1 MANRQSAA
9 GIRKV
14 KAEMIARILPF
25 PCLSVYLE
33 PAMRVLTFLLVLAS
47 CCQLRA
53 QDYLVT
59 VKGDTIRG
67 TVRIHSYDL
76 MDRVSVNVDGKK
88 TNFTAIQVRN
98 VFYDSVKLVPV
109 RRDNSIRFM
118 RVLESGYLTLY
129 SYRLENQVTYDGRL
143 LAKMNG
149 KQLEVPNIGFKRILA
164 DFLEDCE
171 STSVK
176 VKEGEFER
184 GDLEALVQDYNAC
197 VADQN
202 KGSTSLTKPTPAMEA
217 LAVLKTKVESS
228 SLEGK
233 KDVVDMLN
241 DIDRRLRLR
250 ESIPPYL
257 TNGLKSSLADKTE
270 FEEELNKFL
279 SSLN

>member
-1 MANRQSAA
+1 
-9 GIRKV
+9 
-14 KAEMIARILPF
+14 
-25 PCLSVYLE
+25 
-33 PAMRVLTFLLVLAS
+33 MRSLTFLLVLAS
-47 CCQLRA
+47 CCQIRA
-53 QDYLVT
+53 QAYLVT
-59 VKGDTIRG
+59 VKGDTVRG
-67 TVRIHSYDL
+67 NIKIHSYDQ
-76 MDRVSVNVDGKK
+76 MDRVSINVDGKK
-88 TNFTAIQVRN
+88 TNFTAVQVRN
-98 VFYDSVKLVPV
+98 VFYDSAKFVPV

-129 SYRLENQVTYDGRL
+129 AYRLENQVTYDGRF

-149 KQLEVPNIGFKRILA
+149 EQLEVPNIGFKRILA
-164 DFLEDCE
+164 AFLEDCE
-171 STSVK
+171 STSGK
-176 VKEGEFER
+176 VKQGDFER
-184 GDLEALVQDYNAC
+184 GDIEARVEDYNTC

-202 KGSTSLTKPTPAMEA
+202 RVTTSLSKPTPAMEA

-241 DIDRRLRLR
+241 DIDRRLRWR

-257 TNGLKSSLADKTE
+257 INGLKSSLVDKNE